1 MEPSIIDY
9 YNDYPQ
15 IIEVIDKLNEE
26 AEFLKKENDKLK
38 QELLHISKK
47 YRNELKEFIQINELK
62 TLLLEIG
69 KDNKKKKKY
78 GCF

>member
-15 IIEVIDKLNEE
+15 IIEVIDKMNKE
-26 AEFLKKENDKLK
+26 ADLLKKENDILK

-47 YRNELKEFIQINELK
+47 YHNELKEYIQINELK
-62 TLLLEIG
+62 TLLLNIG
-69 KDNKKKKKY
+69 KENKKKKKF